1 MFLSKL
7 DALSLSKIL
16 FHYEKLMR
24 HDSDEDE
31 LDFVFDLSD
40 RINHYLT
47 GEISA
52 SASGFSKSLEDE
64 ESHDEEEYE
73 DEHSDDD
80 DAEEVT
86 LPTHAAVI
94 SAEVLHDLP
103 PVPASRDLVAGE
115 LEFECVED
123 DEASEIFA
131 LWSGAI
137 LHDDSIVRVC
147 RAGKTVDLWTFDGL
161 KLSFE
166 FKKLNKEWKSA
177 FADRVVYMVD

>member
-31 LDFVFDLSD
+31 LDFVFDMSD
-40 RINHYLT
+40 RISHYLT
-47 GEISA
+47 DGEVAAA
-52 SASGFSKSLEDE
+52 SSKIDDVASHDDE
-64 ESHDEEEYE
+64 EC
-73 DEHSDDD
+73 DDD
-80 DAEEVT
+80 DDEDDEDSGADAA
-86 LPTHAAVI
+86 LPAHTAVI

-103 PVPASRDLVAGE
+103 PAPTTRDLAVGE

-131 LWSGAI
+131 LWNGSV
-137 LHDDSIVRVC
+137 LHDDSIARVC

-166 FKKLNKEWKSA
+166 FKKLSKEWKSA
-177 FADRVVYMVD
+177 FVDRVVYMVD